1 MISAPIQRRM
11 KIIDKPE
18 AMQTAARTL
27 KRDGKRIGFVP
38 TMGYL
43 HDGHLSLMRIARE
56 QCDVLVTSI
65 FVNPTQFGPSEDFNE
80 YPRDPDHDRQVC
92 KKVGVDIIFYPTPPE
107 MYARDH
113 TVYVVEDYLS
123 SGLCGETRPIHFR
136 GVLTVVAKL
145 FNVVQ
150 PDLAVFGQ
158 KDAQQFR
165 LIQQMARDLN
175 FPIEIIAGPIVR
187 EKDGLAMSTRN
198 QYLSPQE
205 REDAVQINRA
215 LQRAEDL
222 FDRGER
228 WAEVYRRELEVVIH
242 KAATARIDYIE
253 IVAVQNFQPVSRI
266 EEPTLVAIAVFFEK
280 ARLIDNTVLRP

>member
-1 MISAPIQRRM
+1 MISAPIQKRM